1 MRVLILTN
9 YFPPEIGAASH
20 LFYDL
25 AESLGEHGHRVTV
38 VTGFP
43 RYMLR
48 TQRQSGLYRREV
60 MGRSEVVRVAS
71 SPFDQGGPIR
81 RGLDH
86 VYLAGSLFAGGLL
99 AGRHDVVFMYSPP
112 LTTGMAGWALRRLR
126 GMPFVVNVQDLF
138 PQSPIDLGLMKDPRL
153 IRAFE
158 ALERLVYRTADA
170 LTVHSE
176 GNRQHVVS
184 KGCRPD
190 KVRVVPNWVDTEFI
204 QPGPRDN
211 IFRRESGLGDCFVV
225 QFAGVM
231 GYSQDLDTVVEAAAL
246 LRDQSSVAF
255 QLVGDGVER
264 PRLEEKA
271 RALGLTNVMFTAL
284 QPRERYPMTVRA
296 SDACLV
302 TLHKEVRTPVVPSK
316 LLSVMAA
323 GKPVLMSVDLS
334 GDAPAIVRAADSG
347 ICVSPGQP
355 AQLAEAVLS
364 LKRDPVSAA
373 RMGANGRRYV
383 ERHFSKCACVA
394 QYEALFR
401 SLQTNHQP
409 EPRPAAGISP

>member
-1 MRVLILTN
+1 LRVLILTN

-25 AESLGEHGHRVTV
+25 AESLGEHGHHVTV

-43 RYMLR
+43 RYLLGA
-48 TQRQSGLYRREV
+48 QRQSGLYRREAL
-60 MGRSEVVRVAS
+60 GRSQVIRVAS

-86 VYLAGSLFAGGLL
+86 LCLGGSLFAGGLL
-99 AGRHDVVFMYSPP
+99 AGRHDVVCMYSPP
-112 LTTGMAGWALRRLR
+112 LTAGLAGWALRRLR

-138 PQSPIDLGLMKDPRL
+138 PQSAIDLGLMQDRRL

-158 ALERLVYRTADA
+158 ALERLVYRSADA

-184 KGCRPD
+184 RGCRPE
-190 KVRVVPNWVDTEFI
+190 KVHVVPNWVDTEFI

-211 IFRRESGLGDCFVV
+211 IFRRESGLDDRFVV

-246 LRDQSSVAF
+246 LRDQPDIAF

-264 PRLEEKA
+264 LRLEEKV
-271 RALGLTNVMFTAL
+271 RVSNLTNVMFTPL
-284 QPRERYPMTVRA
+284 QPREGYPMTVRA

-323 GKPVLMSVDLS
+323 GKPVVMSAHLS
-334 GDAPAIVRAADSG
+334 GDAPPIVRAADSG
-347 ICVSPGQP
+347 ICVPPGQP
-355 AQLAEAVLS
+355 VELAEAVLT
-364 LKRDPVSAA
+364 LQRDPASAA
-373 RMGANGRRYV
+373 RMGANDRRYV
-383 ERHFSKCACVA
+383 ERYFSKCVCVA
-394 QYEALFR
+394 QYETLFR
-401 SLQTNHQP
+401 SLQANHQP
-409 EPRPAAGISP
+409 DWQPVAGVSP